1 MSSTHPTDQ
10 ATDQGEH
17 RIGVILN
24 PTAGSGRSLA
34 QLPRIVATLSRL
46 RCAHHVHVTTAP
58 GEATSVARAFA
69 DRGYRLVIAVG
80 GDGTVNEVLNGL
92 LASVSDTALG
102 VLPAGRGS
110 DFARGTGSGDG
121 LELTLERLVGG
132 RRRRIDVGR
141 ADFDDGSTRAFVNV
155 AGLGFD
161 AVVAQRAA
169 RSRLPGPTL
178 AYLTALGTTL
188 ARYRNIDVSIVADD
202 RHLDGPV
209 CSVLAANGRY
219 FGGGM
224 LIAPAADLTD
234 GSLDLAILGDLSKMD
249 LIRNVPKVYRGTHV
263 DHPKFMTTKVR
274 SVRVESPPAQRPLV
288 QLDGEVVGHT
298 PVTFTVEP
306 HRLVLA
312 G

>member
-10 ATDQGEH
+10 GER

-34 QLPRIVATLSRL
+34 QLPRIAATLSRL
-46 RCAHHVHVTTAP
+46 RCAHHVHVTTAA
-58 GEATSVARAFA
+58 GEATFVARAFA
-69 DRGYRLVIAVG
+69 DRGYRLVVAVG

-110 DFARGTGSGDG
+110 DFARGTSSGDG

-132 RRRRIDVGR
+132 RCRRIDIGR
-141 ADFDDGSTRAFVNV
+141 ADFDDGSTRAFINV

-169 RSRLPGPTL
+169 RSRLPGATL

-188 ARYRNIDVSIVADD
+188 TRYRNIDVSIAADD
-202 RHLDGPV
+202 QQFAGPV

-224 LIAPAADLTD
+224 VIAPTADLSD

-263 DHPKFMTTKVR
+263 HHPKFMTRKAR
-274 SVRVESPPAQRPLV
+274 SVRVDSHPSQRALV